1 MAKKKYG
8 SKAGAKAGAKAASK
22 TADKMVK
29 GKTMFKTA
37 KDLVPS
43 NKMEAFKYGGGT
55 PKKPVNDF
63 FEKMKCGGLT
73 KK

>member
-8 SKAGAKAGAKAASK
+8 SKAGAKAATKAGNAY
-22 TADKMVK
+22 VK
-29 GKTMFKTA
+29 GKTMVKTS

>member
-1 MAKKKYG
+1 MVKKKYG
-8 SKAGAKAGAKAASK
+8 SQAGAKVA
-22 TADKMVK
+22 
-29 GKTMFKTA
+29 
-37 KDLVPS
+37 
-43 NKMEAFKYGGGT
+43 NKIEAFKYGGGT